1 MSTDSP
7 EHDPTTEPFDWEAI
21 ARYLAG
27 ESTPAEARAVRLWL
41 DARPDRAAVVEALDR
56 SIARLAAVDASVD
69 VDAALARV
77 HARMAEPSSDI
88 APGVKVERGNGTPRF
103 APRVVPAAPRAAAWR
118 RPAAWLA
125 AAAVIAIA
133 AVGIARTRGPA
144 TVVAASELRTAVGRI
159 DTLRLADGSRIVLGP
174 DSRVAVAAGYG
185 QRSREVTL
193 VGDGWFD
200 VVHDASKPFTVHA
213 GRATIVDVGTI
224 FTVHIDSS
232 EETPGRVAVQSG
244 SVRLTRADQPG
255 SGVLLTAGQ
264 VARFDSALVVTH
276 AASGADDEAAWTRGR
291 LVFRDAPLREVAAD
305 LRRWYGLDLRIEDPA
320 LAARRLTAT
329 FENDS
334 ADQVLAVIGSALG
347 VELARQGDV
356 VVVRA
361 PASGRAPA
369 RR

>member
-1 MSTDSP
+1 MPTQGSDF
-7 EHDPTTEPFDWEAI
+7 DPTAEPFDWEAI

-27 ESTPAEARAVRLWL
+27 ESAPAEARAVRLWL

-69 VDAALARV
+69 LDAALARV
-77 HARMAEPSSDI
+77 HARMD
-88 APGVKVERGNGTPRF
+88 
-103 APRVVPAAPRAAAWR
+103 APRVVPIAHRAPAWR

-125 AAAVIAIA
+125 AAAVVVIV
-133 AVGIARTRGPA
+133 AVGVARTRGHSD
-144 TVVAASELRTAVGRI
+144 VVAASELRTPVGGI

-174 DSRVAVAAGYG
+174 DSRVTVAAGYG

-200 VVHDASKPFTVHA
+200 VVHDASRPFTVHA
-213 GRATIVDVGTI
+213 GPATIVDVGTV
-224 FTVHIDSS
+224 FTVHVDSS
-232 EETPGRVAVQSG
+232 DATPGRVAVQSG
-244 SVRLTRADQPG
+244 SVRLTRTGQPG
-255 SGVLLTAGQ
+255 GGVLLTAGQ
-264 VARFDSALVVTH
+264 VASFDSALVVTR
-276 AASGADDEAAWTRGR
+276 AASAADDEAAWTRGR
-291 LVFRDAPLREVAAD
+291 LVFRDTPLREVAAD
-305 LRRWYGLDLRIEDPA
+305 LRRWYGLDLRLDDPS

-329 FENDS
+329 FESDS
-334 ADQVLAVIGSALG
+334 AGQVLAVIGSALG